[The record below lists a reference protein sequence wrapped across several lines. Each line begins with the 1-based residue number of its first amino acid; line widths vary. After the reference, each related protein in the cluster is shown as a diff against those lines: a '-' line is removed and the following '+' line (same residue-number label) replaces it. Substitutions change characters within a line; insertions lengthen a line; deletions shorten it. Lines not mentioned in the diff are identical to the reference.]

1 MEGAAGES
9 PAEELRGPGDT
20 PSPSPQR
27 AGRGL
32 TLRAAVP
39 ARPRLRCLPPNP
51 GNGGLGVHSR
61 SGDGKGE
68 GKFLGVRA
76 ARPEAGGRGGAR
88 ARARAQA
95 TARREKAA
103 RAPGPLPGRDSPGGE
118 GAAPPRH
125 RGEQHRGAGCRHD
138 GQVLPAARAG
148 ERAGGGAAEVP
159 AGRPAGSPRGG
170 GSRREHGWGERAVPA
185 LGSRRAPADCVTPGR
200 GGAQPLPGS
209 GGDPAAARPPS
220 RLSLVQPSSGKRP
233 VFTSGAAALPPR
245 RRRGVFA
252 LRSGG
257 AEGDCFGPAGTS

>member
-76 ARPEAGGRGGAR
+76 ARPEAGGRGG

-170 GSRREHGWGERAVPA
+170 GSRREHGWGEKAVPT

>member
-68 GKFLGVRA
+68 GKSLGVRA
-76 ARPEAGGRGGAR
+76 ARPEAGGRGG

>member
-76 ARPEAGGRGGAR
+76 ARPEAGGRGG

>member
-68 GKFLGVRA
+68 GKSLGVRA
-76 ARPEAGGRGGAR
+76 ARPEAGGRGG

-170 GSRREHGWGERAVPA
+170 GSRREHGWGERAVPT
-185 LGSRRAPADCVTPGR
+185 LGSRRAPADCVTPRR

-245 RRRGVFA
+245 HRRGVFA

>member
-68 GKFLGVRA
+68 GKSLGVRA
-76 ARPEAGGRGGAR
+76 ARPEAGGRGG

-170 GSRREHGWGERAVPA
+170 GSRREHGWGERAVPT